1 MKNNLNILSL
11 SSKELLK
18 ELEDNSNHN
27 FYYYDYLYKEL
38 ISRSNN
44 EKQISGI
51 YKDILK
57 FLITTFSKLVYRD
70 DQEDVKEIPCW
81 HGNPERVVA
90 RLKQDSLIILPV
102 ASIIRISDSDSNQR
116 RRHDRLIQFDTYLDK
131 TKNRAIRVASLAPT
145 PTNVTYKLS
154 LWTKYHEDMDQL
166 AEQVKRM
173 FNPHLRLKTKEDR
186 NSPVYLVQESSNIDV
201 TIADGK
207 DRLIRRSFM
216 LSLETYIPNPKF
228 MITNSGE
235 IKEFNLDALI

>member
-1 MKNNLNILSL
+1 MKTNLNTVSL
-11 SSKELLK
+11 SKQNLLK
-18 ELEDNSNHN
+18 ELDDSSNHN
-27 FYYYDYLYKEL
+27 FYFYDYLYREL
-38 ISRSNN
+38 INRSND
-44 EKQISGI
+44 EKQISGV

-57 FLITTFSKLVYRD
+57 FLITKFSKLVYRD

-116 RRHDRLIQFDTYLDK
+116 RRHDRLIQFDTYIDK
-131 TKNRAIRVASLAPT
+131 IKNRSVRVASLAPT
-145 PTNVTYKLS
+145 PTTISYKLS

-166 AEQVKRM
+166 AEQVKRI
-173 FNPHLRLKTKEDR
+173 FNPHLTLKTKEDR
-186 NSPVYLVQESSNIDV
+186 HSPVFLVQESSNIDV
-201 TIADGK
+201 TISDGK

-216 LSLETYIPNPKF
+216 LSVETYIPNPKF

-235 IKEFNLDALI
+235 IKEFNLDVLL